1 MNKKLILA
9 KEKTSLT
16 NIVKLINKNTL
27 NGVFIINKKK
37 QVIGII
43 MDSDIRKFLLHKKT
57 INNVLAK
64 DIMKTDFFFLDKK
77 KIINKKKELLASN
90 KILIPILDTK
100 KKLKDY
106 IHLNDVFNK
115 NQIIKKEINE
125 KNSCN
130 RWFWIYWI
138 NFSRNID

>member
-57 INNVLAK
+57 INNVLK
-64 DIMKTDFFFLDKK
+64 G
-77 KIINKKKELLASN
+77 
-90 KILIPILDTK
+90 
-100 KKLKDY
+100 Y
-106 IHLNDVFNK
+106 NK
-115 NQIIKKEINE
+115 NRIFLF
-125 KNSCN
+125 
-130 RWFWIYWI
+130 R
-138 NFSRNID
+138 